1 MTSLST
7 DALRAAFSGSIL
19 LDGDEGFSAFPFAVG
34 APSLVVRPQ
43 TTDDVASALRFAS
56 DNGLAVTVRSGGHS
70 AGAYTSVA
78 GGLVL
83 DLSAFSDVTVDGTT
97 VTVGTGAL
105 WGDVATTLGE
115 HALALTS
122 GDTKSVGVGGL
133 TLGGGVGWLVRTYG
147 LALDSLRSARLVTA
161 TGELVTASDSENPEL
176 FWAIR
181 GGGGNLGVVID
192 FTFEAHLLA
201 GVVHGAISFDTDDL
215 GALLRGYR
223 DALRD
228 SPEELN
234 VTVMK
239 FPPMGPDAPGGPQ
252 LHVLWGG
259 ADLDEAMTHIQPLL
273 DLPGVTGHDI
283 AVKAYA
289 DVLDDPHP
297 PEGDGPMPVMVGNN
311 GWAPDFS
318 DDAIAAIAAM
328 DAGLA
333 GPVLMIRY
341 LRGAFN
347 RVAADDTAFA
357 WRNAEALII
366 SVAFLPPDAPAEV
379 IDGVNAAWQ
388 SVERYTE
395 GTYGNFVASAEERV
409 VGLMYPAATR
419 ARLAAAK
426 KAWDPTNLF
435 SQNQNVA
442 PAG

>member
-192 FTFEAHLLA
+192 FTFEAHPLA

-333 GPVLMIRY
+333 GSVLMIRY